1 MHGGNLAFT
10 VVNPEQQGQQSIQ
23 ILFLL
28 LSVVS
33 GDGPISEPHD
43 ASKVRI
49 SLATLPLRV
58 PIVRLLPMRLG
69 GISRGVATLADEAS
83 NISKS

>member
-1 MHGGNLAFT
+1 VGFKKRLQ
-10 VVNPEQQGQQSIQ
+10 V
-23 ILFLL
+23 LFLL

-33 GDGPISEPHD
+33 GYGPISVPHE

-49 SLATLPLRV
+49 SLATLPLQV
-58 PIVRLLPMRLG
+58 PIVRPLPMRLG
-69 GISRGVATLADEAS
+69 GISRGVAALADEAS